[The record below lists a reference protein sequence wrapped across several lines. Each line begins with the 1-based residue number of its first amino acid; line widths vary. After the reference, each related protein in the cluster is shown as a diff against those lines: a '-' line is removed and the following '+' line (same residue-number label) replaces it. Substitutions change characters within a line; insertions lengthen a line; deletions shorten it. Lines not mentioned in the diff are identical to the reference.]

1 MSRHFANYRSRL
13 PSHLLTFGSI
23 LTAVDPSSATRQPTS
38 AAAQAPRPVEQKAAM
53 TSPTAAAGCAD
64 AASGTSSPSC
74 IDSTA
79 RTTSN
84 RGKAK
89 SRPGRSTLQSTRPF
103 RSPVRTRRAQT
114 RFPKLP
120 QGVGHIGG
128 ISVRSNSRRCRS
140 SEDFPAPATP
150 HQARTG
156 TGSPLGVS
164 RIARSCS
171 FWSVRIR
178 EVLRSPA
185 RHRRVE
191 PYAWTATPP
200 RVVCHHNFAAAPAA
214 TSPPARFRKPPPS
227 NGRTPDLFS
236 QTCVLTRLNWESAF
250 SGR

>member
-1 MSRHFANYRSRL
+1 MSRHFATSRI
-13 PSHLLTFGSI
+13 PPASSHLLTFGSI

-38 AAAQAPRPVEQKAAM
+38 AAAQGSPASWSKAAM

-74 IDSTA
+74 IDSMA

-103 RSPVRTRRAQT
+103 RSPVRTRSGSNAPSLNSHRAWGT
-114 RFPKLP
+114 SGYF
-120 QGVGHIGG
+120 
-128 ISVRSNSRRCRS
+128 VRSNSRRCRS

-150 HQARTG
+150 YQARTG

-171 FWSVRIR
+171 FWSVRF
-178 EVLRSPA
+178 V
-185 RHRRVE
+185 
-191 PYAWTATPP
+191 
-200 RVVCHHNFAAAPAA
+200 
-214 TSPPARFRKPPPS
+214 K
-227 NGRTPDLFS
+227 
-236 QTCVLTRLNWESAF
+236 
-250 SGR
+250 